1 MVKLRLTRTGHK
13 NYATYRVV
21 ATDAARK
28 RESLALEILGHYLPH
43 EKKFEVNKERVEYWL
58 SVGAQPSS
66 TVAFLLAKN
75 GFKNIELPKKVYHAK
90 PGKKALERAKKAA
103 SKAAAVEAEAAQ
115 PVEEV
120 VAEAPAEETAAE

>member
-28 RESLALEILGHYLPH
+28 RESQALEILGHYLPH

-66 TVAFLLAKN
+66 TVAFLLSKN

-90 PGKKALERAKKAA
+90 PGKKAQERSKKAA
-103 SKAAAVEAEAAQ
+103 SKAAAAEAEAAK
-115 PVEEV
+115 PAEEV
-120 VAEAPAEETAAE
+120 VEAPAEEAAA